1 MNVGTKIKE
10 ARTALGIT
18 QEQAAEELLVSRQTI
33 SSWENGKS
41 LPDIVSVIK
50 MSELYQ
56 LSLDELLKGDKELMK
71 KIEKDTKLAKV
82 QKHYII
88 FAWCAILFY
97 VLVLL
102 LELFFEG
109 HPVVDFLSGL
119 TPGLLLGIT
128 FAYSMASFS
137 ALTAKE

>member
-1 MNVGTKIKE
+1 MSIGTKIKE
-10 ARTALGIT
+10 ARTTMGIT
-18 QEQAAEELLVSRQTI
+18 QEQAAEQLLVSRQTI

-56 LSLDELLKGDKELMK
+56 ISLDELLKGDEEFMK

-82 QKHYII
+82 QKHFILYAWGAII
-88 FAWCAILFY
+88 FYAAVAMLY
-97 VLVLL
+97 Y
-102 LELFFEG
+102 FFEG
-109 HPVVDFLSGL
+109 TPVIDFLYGM

>member
-56 LSLDELLKGDKELMK
+56 LSLDELLKGDKKLME
-71 KIEKDTKLAKV
+71 KIEKDSKLAKV
-82 QKHYII
+82 QKNFII

-109 HPVVDFLSGL
+109 HPVVDFLNGL

-128 FAYSMASFS
+128 FAYSMACFS
-137 ALTAKE
+137 ALNTKE